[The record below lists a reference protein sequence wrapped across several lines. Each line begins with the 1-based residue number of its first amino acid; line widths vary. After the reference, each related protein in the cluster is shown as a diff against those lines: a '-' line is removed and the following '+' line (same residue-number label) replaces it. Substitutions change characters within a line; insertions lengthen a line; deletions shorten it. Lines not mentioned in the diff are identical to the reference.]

1 MVFPKR
7 TWGRVN
13 GHSGT
18 VVTPKHGISL
28 TALEI
33 DDSAK
38 ANGRDGSDG
47 GSGVS
52 NSRLEFAVVRC
63 VRAAL
68 LPSTWLPLPLS
79 FGVMP
84 NPKGASWLRTFEGET
99 DYDDDEEEEEEE
111 EGEIEE
117 EEEEE

>member
-18 VVTPKHGISL
+18 VVTPRH
-28 TALEI
+28 
-33 DDSAK
+33 AK

-111 EGEIEE
+111 EEREIEE
-117 EEEEE
+117 EEEE